1 MSPTSGRGA
10 VTDDIS
16 RQLEASLTPGALLKA
31 AREAQGLPEKEV
43 ADRLHLMPGYVSI
56 LEQDDYQALR
66 SPAFARGYVK
76 AYGRLLGLDEGRL
89 LAAFDR
95 LRASQQV
102 EVEPQAD
109 TRPPQ
114 LQRTGLGVVV
124 SLAFLLV
131 LVLALWWWHGQGPTE
146 GQPDPVSPVPGD
158 TGQAAAG
165 ADNPA
170 GEP

>member
-1 MSPTSGRGA
+1 MSPTSGHGP

-43 ADRLHLMPGYVSI
+43 AERLHLMPGYVSI
-56 LEQDDYQALR
+56 LERDDFQALR

-89 LAAFDR
+89 LGAFDR
-95 LRASQQV
+95 LRAARQV
-102 EVEPQAD
+102 EVEPRAD

-114 LQRTGLGVVV
+114 LQRTGRGVVV

-131 LVLALWWWHGQGPTE
+131 LVLALWWWHEQGRAKAPP
-146 GQPDPVSPVPGD
+146 GGVAPVPGE